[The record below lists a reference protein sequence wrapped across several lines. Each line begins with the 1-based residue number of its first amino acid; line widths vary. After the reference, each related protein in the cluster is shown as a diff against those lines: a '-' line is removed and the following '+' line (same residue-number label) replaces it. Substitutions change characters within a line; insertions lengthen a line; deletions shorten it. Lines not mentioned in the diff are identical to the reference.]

1 MIQIKSHQ
9 FMDFFVGLGA
19 ALMRWR
25 VINEA
30 DCLLGL
36 TVIGSWLPIAP
47 WLACFS
53 AHVWRLILFLRVRV
67 ASLTV
72 VVGSRF
78 VFFLFD
84 LCPGCPLSGF
94 QVFDPELGKA
104 WPPFIPGAG
113 CSGSNPVGSMPLGQ
127 CCNVVCLT
135 RLA

>member
-1 MIQIKSHQ
+1 
-9 FMDFFVGLGA
+9 MDFFVGLGA

-53 AHVWRLILFLRVRV
+53 AHVWRLILFLQVQV
-67 ASLTV
+67 ASFAV

-78 VFFLFD
+78 VFSFVRLVSRMPFV
-84 LCPGCPLSGF
+84 GLSG
-94 QVFDPELGKA
+94 V
-104 WPPFIPGAG
+104 
-113 CSGSNPVGSMPLGQ
+113 
-127 CCNVVCLT
+127 
-135 RLA
+135 